1 MGFFAT
7 VALLLASAGVF
18 GVIAYSVGRRTR
30 EIGVRVALG
39 ATSRDVLTMILVQGL
54 HPVLIGVIF
63 GVVGSFALTRL
74 MQSMLYG
81 VKATDPLTLAA
92 VILLMIVV
100 ALLACFLPAHRA
112 AKVDPVVALRYE

>member
-92 VILLMIVV
+92 VIQLMIVV